1 MLLGRAL
8 AVLGVTYVAVLVG
21 WLVSQPLPALQDF
34 GEWVFQGWAML
45 GLLRGDAAMHA
56 QFAAAWFPV
65 PNLLSQWLLVAASAL
80 VGPFAAAKVLVA
92 VYCVGATGVC
102 ALAARRFR
110 PGAWGATF
118 AVLLALA
125 AFNSCFWHGYANY
138 QVGVVLFVLFLERAW
153 GRRVSAWAYCG
164 WGLLFYA
171 CHGSVLIAFALLV
184 VAREWRRWR
193 VMLSLVPA
201 VGLFVA
207 YLARRRSAGTH
218 AGTAFSLVS
227 HAAYK
232 GYTLVKA
239 GPYQNLVDAHGV
251 SAVVQPVAYHAGVVL
266 NVSFGLVLAGVL
278 VWGLWRWRR
287 AVPRSLPMF
296 WAGLLGLVVVLP
308 ADTAEV
314 VNLGERFLY
323 LLLVTM
329 VLLLPEVRWMRA
341 MAGMCLAGFAL
352 TAAQL
357 PRCSLPGRDAVEA
370 FHRPPEVEGRAY
382 RGDGLFSHRL
392 YQNDERRVEMRDGAR
407 TFDPLLFDTW
417 MLKARNTR

>member
-8 AVLGVTYVAVLVG
+8 AVLGVAYVAVLVG

-56 QFAAAWFPV
+56 QFAATWFPV
-65 PNLLSQWLLVAASAL
+65 PNLLSQWLLVAATAL

-102 ALAARRFR
+102 ARAARRFR

-207 YLARRRSAGTH
+207 YLARRRSAGAH

-227 HAAYK
+227 HVAYK

-239 GPYQNLVDAHGV
+239 GPYQNLVDARGV

-278 VWGLWRWRR
+278 VWGLWRVAAGGAAVFADVLGGAAGAGGGAAGGYGRGGEPGR
-287 AVPRSLPMF
+287 AVFVPAAGHDGVAAAGGAMDAGHGRHVPGGVCADSGAVAAMFPARAGCGGGFPPAAGGGRTGVPRR
-296 WAGLLGLVVVLP
+296 WAVLAP
-308 ADTAEV
+308 AV
-314 VNLGERFLY
+314 PER
-323 LLLVTM
+323 
-329 VLLLPEVRWMRA
+329 
-341 MAGMCLAGFAL
+341 
-352 TAAQL
+352 
-357 PRCSLPGRDAVEA
+357 
-370 FHRPPEVEGRAY
+370 
-382 RGDGLFSHRL
+382 
-392 YQNDERRVEMRDGAR
+392 
-407 TFDPLLFDTW
+407 
-417 MLKARNTR
+417 